1 MRFSGTSKNGDF
13 QEALSSAIQA
23 AADELG
29 KGGADIRIT
38 WHLLLVSGVNGGFAG
53 QNDLTVEIAAAAPC

>member
-13 QEALSSAIQA
+13 QEALDLAIKA
-23 AADELG
+23 AADALG
-29 KGGADIRIT
+29 EGGADIQIN

-53 QNDLTVEIAAAAPC
+53 LRDLTVEICAAAV